1 MNASKRL
8 RENIQQTM
16 AQSSSDL
23 EAQKNATEFAMR
35 RRIHETQ
42 QARDE
47 LEWQKKRVNLKKKID
62 INFKLILIIKLFERL
77 KQKFHKLNK
86 TLKL

>member
-1 MNASKRL
+1 LILKRSITPEQWIQFSKYNKDRADAEMNASKRL

-42 QARDE
+42 QAREE
-47 LEWQKKRVNLKKKID
+47 LEWQKKRVKKI
-62 INFKLILIIKLFERL
+62 
-77 KQKFHKLNK
+77 KF
-86 TLKL
+86 